1 MIDDL
6 VRSLQGNTRF
16 DRYTVR
22 VALVREPPAPSQ
34 RAPLLDRPEVVYE
47 VFRPLASLDRECV
60 AVALLDAR
68 NRLVGI
74 HAVHVG
80 TTTHS
85 AVGPGDV
92 FKAAILANAHG
103 IVVVHNH
110 PSGDPTPS
118 EDDIEL
124 TRRLKSAGQTL
135 AISLLD
141 HVVVAHDGYVSLR
154 QRGVI

>member
-6 VRSLQGNTRF
+6 VRSMQGNTRF

-22 VALVREPPAPSQ
+22 IALVREPQAPSQ

-47 VFRPLASLDRECV
+47 LFRPLASLDRECV
-60 AVALLDAR
+60 AVAMLDAR

-85 AVGPGDV
+85 VVGPGEV
-92 FKAAILANAHG
+92 FKAAILANARG
-103 IVVVHNH
+103 IVIVHNH
-110 PSGDPTPS
+110 PSGDPNPS
-118 EDDIEL
+118 EDDMEL
-124 TRRLKSAGQTL
+124 TRRLKTAGQTL
-135 AISLLD
+135 DIHVLD

>member
-1 MIDDL
+1 MT
-6 VRSLQGNTRF
+6 SSAACKATPASTGTR
-16 DRYTVR
+16 Y
-22 VALVREPPAPSQ
+22 ASPWSGAPAPSQ

-47 VFRPLASLDRECV
+47 LFRPLASLDRECV

-118 EDDIEL
+118 EDDMEL
-124 TRRLKSAGQTL
+124 TRRLRSAGQTL
-135 AISLLD
+135 ASACSTTC
-141 HVVVAHDGYVSLR
+141 VAHDGYVSLR

>member
-6 VRSLQGNTRF
+6 IRSLQGNTRF

-34 RAPLLDRPEVVYE
+34 RAPLLDRPEIVYE
-47 VFRPLASLDRECV
+47 VFRPMTTLDRECV

-80 TTTHS
+80 TATHS
-85 AVGPGDV
+85 VVGPGDV
-92 FKAAILANAHG
+92 FKAAILANARG
-103 IVVVHNH
+103 IVLVHNH
-110 PSGDPTPS
+110 PSGDPNPS
-118 EDDIEL
+118 EDDVEL
-124 TRRLKSAGQTL
+124 TRRLRTAGQTL
-135 AISLLD
+135 DIHVLD
-141 HVVVAHDGYVSLR
+141 HVVVANDGYVSLR

>member
-6 VRSLQGNTRF
+6 VRSLSGTTRF
-16 DRYTVR
+16 DRYAVR
-22 VALVREPPAPSQ
+22 VALVREAQPSSP
-34 RAPLLDRPEVVYE
+34 RAPLLDRPESVYE
-47 VFRPLASLDRECV
+47 VFRPMTTLDRECV

-68 NRLVGI
+68 NRLIGI

-85 AVGPGDV
+85 VVGPGDV

-118 EDDIEL
+118 SDDVDL
-124 TRRLKSAGQTL
+124 THRLKSAGQL
-135 AISLLD
+135 LNISVLD
-141 HVVVAHDGYVSLR
+141 HVVIAHEGFVSLR